1 MRHKTLCTTEA
12 AIYCAGFEVSFL
24 KSRVAH
30 SMGLLPRHLLC
41 RMVTEESIR
50 RRSDGGGG
58 GMIDANTI
66 SHDHAVI
73 TLPSCARRLAAE
85 LSQSNGAIGQKAG
98 GVGGQEGLG
107 GGASQTPADAWLL

>member
-1 MRHKTLCTTEA
+1 
-12 AIYCAGFEVSFL
+12 
-24 KSRVAH
+24 
-30 SMGLLPRHLLC
+30 MG
-41 RMVTEESIR
+41 
-50 RRSDGGGG
+50 GAGG

-73 TLPSCARRLAAE
+73 TLPSCAHRLAAE

-98 GVGGQEGLG
+98 GIGGLGSG

>member
-1 MRHKTLCTTEA
+1 
-12 AIYCAGFEVSFL
+12 
-24 KSRVAH
+24 
-30 SMGLLPRHLLC
+30 MG
-41 RMVTEESIR
+41 
-50 RRSDGGGG
+50 DGGG

-85 LSQSNGAIGQKAG
+85 LSQSQRCNRTKG
-98 GVGGQEGLG
+98 GGGQGAG